1 MELVIKHTR
10 NYKGEVKNEDGKI
23 VMNLLQG
30 FDNAGNMIGGTN
42 VAIINREL
50 YKADIEECRK
60 QQDAFTAE
68 MRKIEDELL
77 GE

>member
-23 VMNLLQG
+23 VMNLSQG

-50 YKADIEECRK
+50 CKADIEECRK

>member
-1 MELVIKHTR
+1 MKLVIKHTR
-10 NYKGEVKNEDGKI
+10 NYKGEVKSEDGKI
-23 VMNLLQG
+23 IMNLAQG
-30 FDNAGNMIGGTN
+30 FDSAGNMIGGTN

>member
-10 NYKGEVKNEDGKI
+10 NYKGEVKNEDGKTI
-23 VMNLLQG
+23 MNLSQG

>member
-23 VMNLLQG
+23 IMNLSQS

-50 YKADIEECRK
+50 YKADVEECRK

>member
-23 VMNLLQG
+23 VMNLSQG

-68 MRKIEDELL
+68 MRKIEDEFL

>member
-23 VMNLLQG
+23 IMNLSQG
-30 FDNAGNMIGGTN
+30 FDNAGNMIGDTN

-50 YKADIEECRK
+50 YKADIEGCRK

>member
-23 VMNLLQG
+23 IMNLSQG

-42 VAIINREL
+42 VAIINRAL
-50 YKADIEECRK
+50 
-60 QQDAFTAE
+60 
-68 MRKIEDELL
+68 
-77 GE
+77 

>member
-23 VMNLLQG
+23 IMNLSQV

-42 VAIINREL
+42 VAIINGEL

>member
-10 NYKGEVKNEDGKI
+10 NYKGEVKSEDGKI
-23 VMNLLQG
+23 IMNLSQG

-42 VAIINREL
+42 VAIINR
-50 YKADIEECRK
+50 DIEECRK

>member
-1 MELVIKHTR
+1 
-10 NYKGEVKNEDGKI
+10 
-23 VMNLLQG
+23 MNLSQG